1 MWLKYLEHLGQEL
14 EEKSE
19 KTKYV
24 QRDLEDQIE
33 EEYKKRGKEY
43 QRTQTR
49 NNMSTNSVKKIVIQ
63 DVLELLEKGYTRY
76 AKDDKGYGSIQA
88 HYSMNASQVQKL
100 FASQPKLKQRKT
112 ITPKFEV
119 VDLESEDQVER
130 PRFQRVEVE
139 ALSEQLT
146 EAIARMEPLPE
157 PDPEAE
163 PAKIESR
170 DQLFS

>member
-1 MWLKYLEHLGQEL
+1 
-14 EEKSE
+14 
-19 KTKYV
+19 
-24 QRDLEDQIE
+24 
-33 EEYKKRGKEY
+33 
-43 QRTQTR
+43 
-49 NNMSTNSVKKIVIQ
+49 MSTNSVKKIVIQ

-119 VDLESEDQVER
+119 VDLDDTPAR
-130 PRFQRVEVE
+130 RRFTPVDPIP
-139 ALSEQLT
+139 LSDELT
-146 EAIARMEPLPE
+146 ASIAAMEPLPE
-157 PDPEAE
+157 PE
-163 PAKIESR
+163 PGKMESR